1 MFGLRAN
8 ICYIQSIIKNFKHM
22 KNQKTLLAVTA
33 VMFALCTSLIVKIPT
48 PSLQIFFGAI
58 DLFII
63 TLFAF
68 ISTEFKNYK
77 A

>member
-1 MFGLRAN
+1 
-8 ICYIQSIIKNFKHM
+8 M

-33 VMFALCTSLIVKIPT
+33 VMFVLCTSLIVKIPT

-58 DLFII
+58 DLFNI

>member
-1 MFGLRAN
+1 
-8 ICYIQSIIKNFKHM
+8 M

-33 VMFALCTSLIVKIPT
+33 VMFVLCTSLIVKIPT
-48 PSLQIFFGAI
+48 PSLQIFFGVI